1 MTSNAATL
9 QNNVRLR
16 VFLIL
21 VISIGIRALRSLASD
36 SVHKA
41 TGTLE
46 VNYLLYALV
55 LISSLIPMKSAWA
68 MGVLSSL
75 LATISSG
82 TVVTLGSLSTYRCI
96 MNQHTG
102 CIQHSPWS
110 ILTLV
115 LVGLN
120 FLLNAYQTWTMYMIL
135 RGPKYVSSAAQRL
148 RIIFAWA
155 LPFAWLINIV
165 LLIESEWTLSVAG
178 HLAADPIII
187 IMARAEENV
196 LIGIIILALLVG
208 DVAAYFLFVSNDL
221 ARSAILVQIG
231 LTVTGLIL
239 LFVHPR
245 PAGSSDDS
253 GDKGGSVDAEDF
265 GNDEEF
271 LPSKTSN
278 LRSRNKSKS
287 GTTLKF

>member
-1 MTSNAATL
+1 
-9 QNNVRLR
+9 
-16 VFLIL
+16 
-21 VISIGIRALRSLASD
+21 
-36 SVHKA
+36 
-41 TGTLE
+41 
-46 VNYLLYALV
+46 
-55 LISSLIPMKSAWA
+55 
-68 MGVLSSL
+68 
-75 LATISSG
+75 
-82 TVVTLGSLSTYRCI
+82 
-96 MNQHTG
+96 
-102 CIQHSPWS
+102 
-110 ILTLV
+110 
-115 LVGLN
+115 
-120 FLLNAYQTWTMYMIL
+120 
-135 RGPKYVSSAAQRL
+135 
-148 RIIFAWA
+148 
-155 LPFAWLINIV
+155 
-165 LLIESEWTLSVAG
+165 
-178 HLAADPIII
+178 
-187 IMARAEENV
+187 MARAEENV